1 MLIIMIKK
9 QKYLRHALCLSLFA
23 MLSIGTS
30 SASLHAS
37 EITFPG
43 KDLGF
48 VPHKALYAVKLQ
60 HAKSGS
66 QIANIEGHMYY
77 EWNYDCTAWSSK
89 HRFNVLYEY
98 TDSPA
103 MRITSDFSNFEAF
116 DGATLDYNV
125 QRKQNGQQYEEIRG
139 HAAAFHNAE
148 GEAVYNQPK
157 GLTQT
162 LPAGT
167 LYPMAHTIKVVEK
180 AKAGKTFM
188 NAVVFDGSDDKGPV
202 EINAFIGKSVKGD
215 AGFEDM
221 KDNPAFDYAMLGG
234 AANQVQLAF
243 FPQDAS
249 EEQSD
254 YEMNLTMHH
263 NSIISDMVIDYDD
276 FSVSQNLIA
285 IEKIKADTIDNGCQ

>member
-1 MLIIMIKK
+1 MP
-9 QKYLRHALCLSLFA
+9 RTTFLSLAIPCAALFFA
-23 MLSIGTS
+23 TLGLSH
-30 SASLHAS
+30 ANAS

-43 KDLGF
+43 KDIGF

-66 QIANIEGHMYY
+66 QIANIEGQMYY
-77 EWNYDCTAWSSK
+77 EWNYDCNAWSSK

-103 MRITSDFSNFEAF
+103 MRISSDFSNFEAF

-139 HAAAFHNAE
+139 HANAFPKIA
-148 GEAVYNQPK
+148 GEAIYNVPR
-157 GLTQT
+157 GLLQT

-167 LYPMAHTIKVVEK
+167 LYPMAHTVKVVEQ

-188 NAVVFDGSDDKGPV
+188 NAIVFDGSDDKGPV
-202 EINAFIGKSVKGD
+202 EINAFIGKSVKGNEN
-215 AGFEDM
+215 FEDI
-221 KDNPAFDYAMLGG
+221 KDNPAFDHTLLNG

-243 FPQDAS
+243 FPQDKS
-249 EEQSD
+249 EEESD

-263 NSIISDMVIDYDD
+263 NSIISDMVINYDD
-276 FSVSQNLIA
+276 FSVSQTLIA
-285 IEKIKADTIDNGCQ
+285 IEKIDHDKINKSCQ